1 MLCPFQRVLQKV
13 NELAIKM
20 TQYTWVSKKL
30 LTGPSQRLVETLAIQ
45 EEGMTDVNDYKIRNE
60 RNNREFS
67 PWRKVVII
75 VSWEPVIGS
84 VPFNKFVNDLS
95 ISMLLAT
102 PSTPTAHISNAHS
115 REKKETEEEEGDQA
129 AGRWGG
135 LPGSL
140 NRALQISRVTT
151 DKQ

>member
-1 MLCPFQRVLQKV
+1 M
-13 NELAIKM
+13 
-20 TQYTWVSKKL
+20 
-30 LTGPSQRLVETLAIQ
+30 
-45 EEGMTDVNDYKIRNE
+45 
-60 RNNREFS
+60 
-67 PWRKVVII
+67 
-75 VSWEPVIGS
+75 IGS

-102 PSTPTAHISNAHS
+102 PSTPTSHIPNAHS
-115 REKKETEEEEGDQA
+115 REKKETEEEEGDRA
-129 AGRWGG
+129 ARRWEG

>member
-1 MLCPFQRVLQKV
+1 M
-13 NELAIKM
+13 
-20 TQYTWVSKKL
+20 
-30 LTGPSQRLVETLAIQ
+30 
-45 EEGMTDVNDYKIRNE
+45 
-60 RNNREFS
+60 
-67 PWRKVVII
+67 
-75 VSWEPVIGS
+75 IGS

>member
-1 MLCPFQRVLQKV
+1 M
-13 NELAIKM
+13 
-20 TQYTWVSKKL
+20 
-30 LTGPSQRLVETLAIQ
+30 
-45 EEGMTDVNDYKIRNE
+45 
-60 RNNREFS
+60 
-67 PWRKVVII
+67 
-75 VSWEPVIGS
+75 IGS
-84 VPFNKFVNDLS
+84 VSFNKFVSDLS
-95 ISMLLAT
+95 ISVLLAT
-102 PSTPTAHISNAHS
+102 SSTPTSHIPNAHS

>member
-1 MLCPFQRVLQKV
+1 M
-13 NELAIKM
+13 
-20 TQYTWVSKKL
+20 
-30 LTGPSQRLVETLAIQ
+30 
-45 EEGMTDVNDYKIRNE
+45 
-60 RNNREFS
+60 
-67 PWRKVVII
+67 
-75 VSWEPVIGS
+75 IGS
-84 VPFNKFVNDLS
+84 VSFNKFVNDLR
-95 ISMLLAT
+95 ISVLLAT
-102 PSTPTAHISNAHS
+102 SSTPTSHIPNAHS